1 MDWRTPV
8 SKAKILIIEDEDDI
22 REGIRILL
30 ESEEFAVVE
39 AEDGFEGLKAL
50 DSDTDLVILDVMM
63 PGISGI
69 VTCQEIRKKSYVPIL
84 FLSAKSQEEDKTV
97 GLLAGGDDYLTKPFS
112 YAELLAR
119 VKALLRR
126 YYLYK
131 GKDASDEEESSHVLT
146 IGEMHINT
154 TCNELF
160 IGDRRVELTDIE
172 YQILLLLM
180 KHPGRVYSAQNIY
193 ESVWNEP
200 YFYVSNGTVMVHI
213 RKLRVKIEENPQEPA
228 HIKTVWGRGY
238 RFE

>member
-1 MDWRTPV
+1 MN
-8 SKAKILIIEDEDDI
+8 KAKILIIEDEDDI

-30 ESEEFAVVE
+30 ESEEFTVE
-39 AEDGFEGLKAL
+39 EAGDGFEGLKKL
-50 DSDTDLVILDVMM
+50 DNDTDLVILDVMM

-69 VTCQEIRKKSYVPIL
+69 ITCQEIRKKSYVPIL

-131 GKDASDEEESSHVLT
+131 GKDSDETAETEHVLT
-146 IGEMHINT
+146 IGDYHINT
-154 TCNELF
+154 ACNELF
-160 IGDRRVELTDIE
+160 IGERRVELTDIE

-213 RKLRVKIEENPQEPA
+213 RKLRVKIEENPQEPV

>member
-1 MDWRTPV
+1 MNH
-8 SKAKILIIEDEDDI
+8 AKILIIEDEDDI

-30 ESEEFAVVE
+30 ESEDFTVE
-39 AEDGFEGLKAL
+39 EAGDGITGLSKL

-69 VTCQEIRKKSYVPIL
+69 MTCKEIRQKSYVPIL

-131 GKDASDEEESSHVLT
+131 GKDISAPDAPESILSR
-146 IGEMHINT
+146 GEFHLNT
-154 TCNELF
+154 VYNELF
-160 IGDRRVELTDIE
+160 IGNRRVELTDIE

-180 KHPGRVYSAQNIY
+180 KHPGRVFSAQNIY

-213 RKLRVKIEENPQEPA
+213 RKLRVKVEENPQEPA

>member
-1 MDWRTPV
+1 M

-30 ESEEFAVVE
+30 ESEEFTVVE
-39 AEDGFEGLKAL
+39 ACDGFEGLKAV
-50 DSDTDLVILDVMM
+50 DDETDLVILDVMM

-69 VTCQEIRKKSYVPIL
+69 LTCQEIRKKSYVPIL

-131 GKDASDEEESSHVLT
+131 GRSTAGEEESKSVLT
-146 IGEMHINT
+146 IGEYHINT
-154 TCNELF
+154 ACNELF
-160 IGDRRVELTDIE
+160 IGERRVELTDIE
-172 YQILLLLM
+172 YQLLLLLM

>member
-1 MDWRTPV
+1 MEH
-8 SKAKILIIEDEDDI
+8 AKILIIEDEDDI

-30 ESEEFAVVE
+30 ESEDFTVE
-39 AEDGFEGLKAL
+39 EAGDGITGLEKL
-50 DSDTDLVILDVMM
+50 DGDTDLVILDIMM

-69 VTCQEIRKKSYVPIL
+69 MTCKEIRKKSYVPIL
-84 FLSAKSQEEDKTV
+84 FLSAKSQDEDKTV

-126 YYLYK
+126 YYLYR
-131 GKDASDEEESSHVLT
+131 GKDVTAPEEAESVLSR
-146 IGEMHINT
+146 GEFHINT
-154 TCNELF
+154 VYNELF
-160 IGDRRVELTDIE
+160 IGSRRVELTDIE

-180 KHPGRVYSAQNIY
+180 RHPGRVFSAENIY

-213 RKLRVKIEENPQEPA
+213 RKLRVKVEENPQEPV

>member
-1 MDWRTPV
+1 M

-30 ESEEFAVVE
+30 ESEEFTVVE
-39 AEDGFEGLKAL
+39 ACDGFEGLKAV
-50 DSDTDLVILDVMM
+50 DDETDLVILDVMM

-69 VTCQEIRKKSYVPIL
+69 LTCQEIRKKSYVPIL

-131 GKDASDEEESSHVLT
+131 GKSTTGEEESKSVLT
-146 IGEMHINT
+146 IGEYHINT
-154 TCNELF
+154 ACNELF
-160 IGDRRVELTDIE
+160 IGERRVELTDIE
-172 YQILLLLM
+172 YQLLLLLM

-213 RKLRVKIEENPQEPA
+213 RKLRVKVEENPQEPA

>member
-1 MDWRTPV
+1 M

-30 ESEEFAVVE
+30 ESEEFTVVE
-39 AEDGFEGLKAL
+39 ARDGFEGLKAV
-50 DSDTDLVILDVMM
+50 DDETDLVILDVMM

-69 VTCQEIRKKSYVPIL
+69 LTCQEIRKKSYVPIL

-131 GKDASDEEESSHVLT
+131 GKSTAGEEESESVLT
-146 IGEMHINT
+146 IGEYHINT
-154 TCNELF
+154 ACNELF
-160 IGDRRVELTDIE
+160 IGERRVELTDIE

-213 RKLRVKIEENPQEPA
+213 RKLRVKVEENPQEPA

>member
-1 MDWRTPV
+1 MNH
-8 SKAKILIIEDEDDI
+8 AKILIIEDEDDI

-30 ESEEFAVVE
+30 ESEDFTVE
-39 AEDGFEGLKAL
+39 EAGDGIKGLSKL

-69 VTCQEIRKKSYVPIL
+69 MTCKEIRQKSYVPIL

-131 GKDASDEEESSHVLT
+131 GKDISAPDAPESILSR
-146 IGEMHINT
+146 GEFHLNT
-154 TCNELF
+154 VYNELF
-160 IGDRRVELTDIE
+160 IGNRRVELTDIE

-180 KHPGRVYSAQNIY
+180 KHPGRVFSAQNIY

-213 RKLRVKIEENPQEPA
+213 RKLRVKVEENPQEPA

>member
-1 MDWRTPV
+1 M

-30 ESEEFAVVE
+30 ESEEFTVVE
-39 AEDGFEGLKAL
+39 ARDGFEGLKAV
-50 DSDTDLVILDVMM
+50 DDETDLVILDVMM

-69 VTCQEIRKKSYVPIL
+69 LTCQEIRKKSYVPIL

-131 GKDASDEEESSHVLT
+131 GKSTPGEEESKSVLT
-146 IGEMHINT
+146 IGEYHINT
-154 TCNELF
+154 ACNELF
-160 IGDRRVELTDIE
+160 IGERRVELTDIE
-172 YQILLLLM
+172 YQLLLLLM

-213 RKLRVKIEENPQEPA
+213 RKLRVKVEENPQEPA

>member
-1 MDWRTPV
+1 M

-30 ESEEFAVVE
+30 ESEEFTVVE
-39 AEDGFEGLKAL
+39 ACDGFEGLKAV
-50 DSDTDLVILDVMM
+50 DDETDLVILDVMM

-69 VTCQEIRKKSYVPIL
+69 LTCQEIRKKSYVPIL

-131 GKDASDEEESSHVLT
+131 GKSTPGEEESKSVLT
-146 IGEMHINT
+146 IGEYHINT
-154 TCNELF
+154 ACNELF
-160 IGDRRVELTDIE
+160 IGERRVELTDIE
-172 YQILLLLM
+172 YQLLLLLM

>member
-1 MDWRTPV
+1 M

-30 ESEEFAVVE
+30 ESEEFTVVE
-39 AEDGFEGLKAL
+39 ACDGFEGLKAV
-50 DSDTDLVILDVMM
+50 DDETDLVILDVMM

-69 VTCQEIRKKSYVPIL
+69 LTCQEIRKKSYVPIL

-131 GKDASDEEESSHVLT
+131 GKSTAGEEESKSVLT
-146 IGEMHINT
+146 IGEYHFNT
-154 TCNELF
+154 ACNELF
-160 IGDRRVELTDIE
+160 IGERRVELTDIE
-172 YQILLLLM
+172 YQLLLLLM

>member
-1 MDWRTPV
+1 MEGHLN
-8 SKAKILIIEDEDDI
+8 KAKILIIEDEDDI

-30 ESEEFAVVE
+30 ESEEYSVTE
-39 AEDGFEGLKAL
+39 ASDGFEGLKAL
-50 DSDTDLVILDVMM
+50 DGETDLVILDIMM

-69 VTCQEIRKKSYVPIL
+69 TTCQEIRKKSYVPIL

-112 YAELLAR
+112 YAELMAR

-131 GKDASDEEESSHVLT
+131 GKDAAGADDSESVLT
-146 IGEMHINT
+146 IGEYHINT
-154 TCNELF
+154 ECNELF

-213 RKLRVKIEENPQEPA
+213 RKLRVKIEENPQEPV
-228 HIKTVWGRGY
+228 HIRTVWGRGY

>member
-1 MDWRTPV
+1 M

-30 ESEEFAVVE
+30 ESEEFTVVE
-39 AEDGFEGLKAL
+39 ARDGFEGLKAV
-50 DSDTDLVILDVMM
+50 DDETDLVILDVMM

-69 VTCQEIRKKSYVPIL
+69 LTCQEIRKKSYVPIL

-131 GKDASDEEESSHVLT
+131 GKSTAGEEESESVLT
-146 IGEMHINT
+146 IGEYHINT
-154 TCNELF
+154 ACNELF
-160 IGDRRVELTDIE
+160 IGERRVELTDIE
-172 YQILLLLM
+172 YQLLLLLM

-213 RKLRVKIEENPQEPA
+213 RKLRVKVEENPQEPA

>member
-1 MDWRTPV
+1 MNH
-8 SKAKILIIEDEDDI
+8 AKILIIEDEDDI

-30 ESEEFAVVE
+30 ESEDFTVE
-39 AEDGFEGLKAL
+39 EAGDGIAGLSKL

-69 VTCQEIRKKSYVPIL
+69 MTCKEIRQKSYVPIL

-131 GKDASDEEESSHVLT
+131 GKDISAPDAPESILSR
-146 IGEMHINT
+146 GEFHLNT
-154 TCNELF
+154 VYNELF
-160 IGDRRVELTDIE
+160 IDNRRVELTDIE

-180 KHPGRVYSAQNIY
+180 KHPGRVFSAQNIY

-213 RKLRVKIEENPQEPA
+213 RKLRVKVEENPQEPA

>member
-1 MDWRTPV
+1 M

-30 ESEEFAVVE
+30 ESEEFTVVE
-39 AEDGFEGLKAL
+39 ACDGFEGLKAV
-50 DSDTDLVILDVMM
+50 DDETDLVILDVMM

-69 VTCQEIRKKSYVPIL
+69 LTCQEIRKKSYVPIL

-131 GKDASDEEESSHVLT
+131 GKSTAGEEESESVLT
-146 IGEMHINT
+146 IGEYHINT
-154 TCNELF
+154 ACNELF
-160 IGDRRVELTDIE
+160 IGERRVELTDIE
-172 YQILLLLM
+172 YQLLLLLM

-213 RKLRVKIEENPQEPA
+213 RKLRVKVEENPQEPA

>member
-1 MDWRTPV
+1 M

-30 ESEEFAVVE
+30 ESEEFTVVE
-39 AEDGFEGLKAL
+39 ACDGFEGLKAV
-50 DSDTDLVILDVMM
+50 DDETDLVILDVMM

-69 VTCQEIRKKSYVPIL
+69 LTCQEIRKKSYVPIL

-131 GKDASDEEESSHVLT
+131 GKSTAGEEESESVLT
-146 IGEMHINT
+146 IGEYHINT
-154 TCNELF
+154 ACNELF
-160 IGDRRVELTDIE
+160 IGERRVELTDIE

-213 RKLRVKIEENPQEPA
+213 RKLRVKVEENPQDPA

>member
-1 MDWRTPV
+1 MPV
-8 SKAKILIIEDEDDI
+8 NKAKILIIEDEDDI

-30 ESEEFAVVE
+30 ESEDYSVVE
-39 AEDGFEGLKAL
+39 AGDGFEGLKAL
-50 DSDTDLVILDVMM
+50 DGETDLVILDVMM

-131 GKDASDEEESSHVLT
+131 GKSSETEEESANVLT
-146 IGEMHINT
+146 IGELHINT
-154 TCNELF
+154 ACNELF
-160 IGDRRVELTDIE
+160 IGERRVELTDIE

-213 RKLRVKIEENPQEPA
+213 RKLRVKIEENPQEPV

>member
-1 MDWRTPV
+1 M

-30 ESEEFAVVE
+30 ESEEFTVVE
-39 AEDGFEGLKAL
+39 ACDGFEGLKAV
-50 DSDTDLVILDVMM
+50 DDETDLVILDVMM

-69 VTCQEIRKKSYVPIL
+69 LTCQEIRKKSYVPIL

-131 GKDASDEEESSHVLT
+131 GKSTAGEEESKSVLT
-146 IGEMHINT
+146 IGEYHINT
-154 TCNELF
+154 ACNELF
-160 IGDRRVELTDIE
+160 IGERRVELTDIE
-172 YQILLLLM
+172 YQLLLLLM

-213 RKLRVKIEENPQEPA
+213 RKLRVKVEENPQEPA

>member
-1 MDWRTPV
+1 M

-30 ESEEFAVVE
+30 ESEEFTVVE
-39 AEDGFEGLKAL
+39 ACDGFEGLKAV
-50 DSDTDLVILDVMM
+50 DDETDLVILDVMM

-69 VTCQEIRKKSYVPIL
+69 LTCQEIRKKSYVPIL

-131 GKDASDEEESSHVLT
+131 GKSTPGEEESKSVLT
-146 IGEMHINT
+146 IGEYHINT
-154 TCNELF
+154 ACNELF
-160 IGDRRVELTDIE
+160 IGERRVELTDIE
-172 YQILLLLM
+172 YQLLLLLM

-213 RKLRVKIEENPQEPA
+213 RKLRVKVEENPQEPA

>member
-1 MDWRTPV
+1 M

-30 ESEEFAVVE
+30 ESEEFTVVE
-39 AEDGFEGLKAL
+39 ARDGFEGLKAV
-50 DSDTDLVILDVMM
+50 DDETDLVILDVMM

-69 VTCQEIRKKSYVPIL
+69 LTCQEIRKKSYVPIL

-131 GKDASDEEESSHVLT
+131 GKSTAGEEESKSVLT
-146 IGEMHINT
+146 IGEYHINT
-154 TCNELF
+154 ACNELF
-160 IGDRRVELTDIE
+160 IGERRVELTDIE
-172 YQILLLLM
+172 YQLLLLLM

-213 RKLRVKIEENPQEPA
+213 RKLRVKIEENPQEPV

>member
-1 MDWRTPV
+1 M

-30 ESEEFAVVE
+30 ESEEFTVVE
-39 AEDGFEGLKAL
+39 ACDGFEGLKAV
-50 DSDTDLVILDVMM
+50 DDETDLVILDVMM

-69 VTCQEIRKKSYVPIL
+69 LTCQEIRKKSYVPIL

-131 GKDASDEEESSHVLT
+131 GKSTAGEEESESVLT
-146 IGEMHINT
+146 IGEYHINT
-154 TCNELF
+154 ACNELF
-160 IGDRRVELTDIE
+160 IGERRVELTDIE

-213 RKLRVKIEENPQEPA
+213 RKLRVKVEENPQEPA